1 MLSQLQRL
9 EGFYFVAREGG
20 YAAAARAF
28 PRPITQPA
36 VYQQVRRLEEE
47 LEVDLVERVAHRR
60 LRLTP
65 AGERLYDFCRPFF
78 DELPALVR
86 QLRVDAEQRR
96 LKVEAAGLV
105 LRQLLPP
112 WIRRLRKERGD
123 LRLELAELDVPDFKR
138 LRRGDVD
145 LVVDFLP
152 EVPTDIETR
161 EVALAR
167 PFVVVAREHP
177 LAKSDAFDPSLL
189 RDTPFV
195 SYHPSLYHHGL
206 QMAAVTEHIGPP
218 PQVVAASSVDVIL
231 SFVAAGLGYSIVPWL
246 EEKGPRLKGVVA
258 IEPAGHDPRYPIVAA
273 WSGQSPIASTLRR
286 VTSWLG

>member
-60 LRLTP
+60 VRLTA
-65 AGERLYDFCRPFF
+65 AGERLYAFCRPFF
-78 DELPALVR
+78 DELPVVVRALR
-86 QLRVDAEQRR
+86 TDAEQQR

-112 WIRRLRKERGD
+112 WIRRLRRERAD
-123 LRLELAELDVPDFKR
+123 LRLELAELDVPDFER
-138 LRRGDVD
+138 LRRGDID
-145 LVVDFLP
+145 LIVDFLP
-152 EVPTDIETR
+152 DVPEDIETM
-161 EVALAR
+161 EVAIAR
-167 PFVVVAREHP
+167 PFVVVARDHP
-177 LAKSDAFDPSLL
+177 LAKSVDFDPSLL

-206 QMAAVTEHIGPP
+206 QMAAVTKHIGPP

-246 EEKGPRLKGVVA
+246 EERGPRVKGVVA
-258 IEPAGHDPRYPIVAA
+258 IEPAGHEQLYPIVAA
-273 WSGQSPIASTLRR
+273 WSGQSPVASTLRG
-286 VTSWLG
+286 VVALLE

>member
-1 MLSQLQRL
+1 MISQLQRL
-9 EGFYFVAREGG
+9 EGFYYVAREGG

-47 LEVDLVERVAHRR
+47 LEVDLLERVGHRR
-60 LRLTP
+60 VRLTR
-65 AGERLYDFCRPFF
+65 AGERLYAFCRPFF
-78 DELPALVR
+78 EELPGLVR
-86 QLRVDAEQRR
+86 KLRVDADQRR

-112 WIRRLRKERGD
+112 WIRRLRKERRD
-123 LRLELAELDVPDFKR
+123 LRLELAELDVPDFER

-152 EVPTDIETR
+152 DVPSGVATR
-161 EVALAR
+161 EVAVAR
-167 PFVVVAREHP
+167 PFVVVARDHP
-177 LAKSDAFDPSLL
+177 LAASDGFDPALL

-206 QMAAVTEHIGPP
+206 QMAAVAEHIGPP
-218 PQVVAASSVDVIL
+218 PEVLAASSVDVIL

-246 EEKGPRLKGVVA
+246 GERGPRVKGVVA
-258 IEPAGHDPRYPIVAA
+258 IAPVGHEQRYPIVAA
-273 WSGQSPIASTLRR
+273 WSEQSPVQSTLRSVLR
-286 VTSWLG
+286 LLE